1 MAVQASKVSRD
12 GMLANI
18 HFFRVRDYTEQASMV
33 LLNTPCYV
41 LIHDMLP
48 APVMENVG
56 MLLLFVATCTA
67 LQFQH
72 LSAGCLAPWLTV

>member
-33 LLNTPCYV
+33 LHNTPCYM

-48 APVMENVG
+48 A
-56 MLLLFVATCTA
+56 LFCIW
-67 LQFQH
+67 
-72 LSAGCLAPWLTV
+72 S